1 MRIQQPKRENKPHH
15 RPTTASRGPA
25 HTCGTSLGDDIR
37 AVSGSPAAS
46 RPAGSPVALRAPS
59 DSPPVVFYI
68 ESRRFLIRD
77 SPRPATTYEQKTGG
91 ADGVK
96 GRVAASRS
104 ERTLDA
110 VEHSRTL
117 MEWWPFLIFHRGGL
131 RIKVINNT
139 AEVSLSFN
147 VLMHVHTE
155 EQRQRSITDP
165 RKLWY

>member
-46 RPAGSPVALRAPS
+46 RPAGSPVALRTPS
-59 DSPPVVFYI
+59 DP
-68 ESRRFLIRD
+68 
-77 SPRPATTYEQKTGG
+77 
-91 ADGVK
+91 
-96 GRVAASRS
+96 
-104 ERTLDA
+104 
-110 VEHSRTL
+110 
-117 MEWWPFLIFHRGGL
+117 
-131 RIKVINNT
+131 